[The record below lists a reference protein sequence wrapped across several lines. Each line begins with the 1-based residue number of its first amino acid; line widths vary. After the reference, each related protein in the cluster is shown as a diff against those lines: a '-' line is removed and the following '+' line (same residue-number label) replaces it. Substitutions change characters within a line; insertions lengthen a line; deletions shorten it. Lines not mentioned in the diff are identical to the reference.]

1 MIQQGLEKGATN
13 LSPHPR
19 RIQCHI
25 ITLDTLK
32 VSCSFFPSTMI
43 LNLVSLTARS
53 HDRACA
59 WRFSVAAGA
68 VAVAG
73 WLALGGN
80 NVAVGRSA
88 GSRTERCIR
97 RRKRLPTVRLQSRA
111 IGFGHHGEERK
122 FRNHPLSNL
131 CQLPKPLPVLLLLH
145 TRLAC
150 TQCEHAQSRGRLPPA
165 RRCRRRNSTCG
176 TWSRLLR
183 INVQIA
189 GGQ

>member
-13 LSPHPR
+13 LSPNPR

-32 VSCSFFPSTMI
+32 VSCRMCSFIPSTMI

-88 GSRTERCIR
+88 GSRTERCVR
-97 RRKRLPTVRLQSRA
+97 RRRRLPTVRLQSRA

-122 FRNHPLSNL
+122 FRNHPPSNL

-145 TRLAC
+145 THTSCL
-150 TQCEHAQSRGRLPPA
+150 HAMRA
-165 RRCRRRNSTCG
+165 RTK
-176 TWSRLLR
+176 
-183 INVQIA
+183 
-189 GGQ
+189 